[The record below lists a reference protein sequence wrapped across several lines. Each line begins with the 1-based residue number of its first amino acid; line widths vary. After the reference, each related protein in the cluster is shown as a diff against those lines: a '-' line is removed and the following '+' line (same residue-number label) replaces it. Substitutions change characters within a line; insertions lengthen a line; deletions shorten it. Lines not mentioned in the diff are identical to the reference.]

1 MVLKK
6 LQLISKKYKNFKRN
20 VQKQLKKKQLTTFFI
35 SIEEEQL
42 KRNKSY

>member
-35 SIEEEQL
+35 SIEEGQL